1 MDDGPGG
8 VYAGPAVTV
17 TFSKEEDAVVFD
29 GGNDHVTATDDNTEQ
44 QRDTQQDDSHKDQ
57 EDIENQSPEATMED
71 NMKAF
76 ANKGKDHY
84 SLTSLHLPEV

>member
-1 MDDGPGG
+1 MDDSPGG

-29 GGNDHVTATDDNTEQ
+29 GGNDHATATEENTEQ
-44 QRDTQQDDSHKDQ
+44 QSDTQQDDNHKDQ
-57 EDIENQSPEATMED
+57 EDIENQSPEATMDED

-76 ANKGKDHY
+76 ANKGEDHY
-84 SLTSLHLPEV
+84 ASTLCISPI